1 MAREENLMMQERKG
15 DCCKSQGFK
24 ETKKKKKNEIR
35 STGGKR
41 RLTDR

>member
-1 MAREENLMMQERKG
+1 MTTARARALRKP
-15 DCCKSQGFK
+15 
-24 ETKKKKKNEIR
+24 KKKKKMNEIW